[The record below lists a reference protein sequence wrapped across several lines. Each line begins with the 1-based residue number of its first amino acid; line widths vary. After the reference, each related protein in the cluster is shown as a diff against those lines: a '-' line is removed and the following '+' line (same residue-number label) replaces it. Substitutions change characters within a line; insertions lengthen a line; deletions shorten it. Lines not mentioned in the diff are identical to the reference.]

1 MAKER
6 SVCVESRPFV
16 IGLALMFAAG
26 WAAAADSIK
35 IAFIGGLSGTF
46 ALQGEEQLKVFN
58 AAADR
63 VNARGGA
70 MGRRIE
76 IVPFDNKANPQD
88 TLIVLKQVID
98 QDIRYVASTISS
110 VVHAISDAVEKH
122 NSRNPDRPV
131 LVFNF
136 NALDPALTEAKCSF
150 WHFRVEPHTDMQVNA
165 LTNAMVKQSGIHKVY
180 LINQDYAY
188 GQSVAAAARQM
199 LKEKRPDI
207 QIVGDDLHPLGKV
220 KDFSPYVAKVRASGA
235 DAVLTGNW
243 GNDLSLLIKA
253 SNEAGLKA
261 DYYTLFGAF
270 FGTPAA
276 IGAAGADRVKTVWSW
291 HINAADPAWEKLL
304 LDYGVKY
311 KAISDV
317 AYIPP
322 FRVVD
327 LLAAAVEKAGSAEP
341 LKVAHALEG
350 MQYDGPTGKS
360 WMRADDHQM
369 IAPLYIMSFVKA
381 GQRGVRH
388 DAEGTGYGW
397 RTDVLVPSEQ
407 TIPAIRCKMQ
417 RP

>member
-1 MAKER
+1 
-6 SVCVESRPFV
+6 
-16 IGLALMFAAG
+16 
-26 WAAAADSIK
+26 
-35 IAFIGGLSGTF
+35 
-46 ALQGEEQLKVFN
+46 
-58 AAADR
+58 
-63 VNARGGA
+63 
-70 MGRRIE
+70 
-76 IVPFDNKANPQD
+76 
-88 TLIVLKQVID
+88 
-98 QDIRYVASTISS
+98 
-110 VVHAISDAVEKH
+110 
-122 NSRNPDRPV
+122 
-131 LVFNF
+131 VFNF
-136 NALDPALTEAKCSF
+136 NALDPALTEGKCSF

-165 LTNAMVKQSGIHKVY
+165 LTDAMVKQSGIRKVY

-220 KDFSPYVAKVRASGA
+220 KDFAPYVAKVRASGA

-261 DYYTLFGAF
+261 EYYTLFGAF

-276 IGAAGADRVKTVWSW
+276 IGSAGADRMKTVWSW
-291 HINAADPAWEKLL
+291 HINAVDPAWEKAL

-311 KAISDV
+311 KAVSDV

-327 LLAAAVEKAGSAEP
+327 MLAAAVEKAGSSEP

-360 WMRADDHQM
+360 WMRSEDHQM

-397 RTDVLVPSEQ
+397 RTDVLIPSEQ
-407 TIPAIRCKMQ
+407 TVPAMRCKMQ